1 MPGRS
6 SLYSFAGDCEVG
18 EWGLSCSPKW
28 GTISATRKRHLIL
41 LALFLGLAGPA
52 QAERADRAKPINL
65 ESDSMR
71 VDDAQKISV
80 FEGKVVMTQ
89 GTLTIR
95 ADRITVRQDKEGHQY
110 GSASGNLATFRQ
122 KRDGADE
129 YIEGEAER
137 IEYDGKMDKVEFFS
151 RARLKREPADEV
163 RGNYISYDSRTEYFT
178 VTGGAAPSASGSSA
192 ARVHAVIQPRSNADG
207 AEKTSPS
214 AAPKR

>member
-1 MPGRS
+1 MLENNRR
-6 SLYSFAGDCEVG
+6 L
-18 EWGLSCSPKW
+18 L
-28 GTISATRKRHLIL
+28 L
-41 LALFLGLAGPA
+41 LACLLLGLALPA
-52 QAERADRAKPINL
+52 HAERADRAKPINL
-65 ESDSMR
+65 ESDTMR

-95 ADRITVRQDKEGHQY
+95 ADKITVRQDKEGHQY
-110 GSASGNLATFRQ
+110 GSASGGPATFRQ
-122 KRDGADE
+122 KRDGAEE

-137 IEYDGKMDKVEFFS
+137 IEYNGKIDKVEFFD

-178 VTGGAAPSASGSSA
+178 VTGGAGPSQSPSQSGSPA
-192 ARVHAVIQPRSNADG
+192 GRVHAVIQPRNSAEEADK
-207 AEKTSPS
+207 AAAP

>member
-1 MPGRS
+1 MPENS
-6 SLYSFAGDCEVG
+6 IYSLVFLGF
-18 EWGLSCSPKW
+18 L
-28 GTISATRKRHLIL
+28 
-41 LALFLGLAGPA
+41 LGLAGPA
-52 QAERADRAKPINL
+52 QAERADRTKPINL

-89 GTLTIR
+89 GTLTIH
-95 ADRITVRQDKEGHQY
+95 ADKITVRQDKEGHQY

-137 IEYDGKMDKVEFFS
+137 IEYDGKIDKVEFFN

-163 RGNYISYDSRTEYFT
+163 HGNYISYDSRTEYFT
-178 VTGGAAPSASGSSA
+178 VTGGTAPSASGSPA
-192 ARVHAVIQPRSNADG
+192 ARVHAVIQPRNSADD
-207 AEKTSPS
+207 AEKAPAS